1 MKKTIIQSEHAP
13 SPIGCYSQ
21 AVQIGNLVFLSGQ
34 IAIDPKTNEMVT
46 GSFAAEMQQVF
57 SNLEA
62 VISAAGASLAQVAK
76 FTIYLT
82 DLSCFPQVNE
92 YMQKI
97 LSTPFPARATIGVAS
112 LPKSASI
119 EIDAILV
126 I

>member
-1 MKKTIIQSEHAP
+1 MKKTMIQSEHAP

-21 AVQIGNLVFLSGQ
+21 AVQLGNLVFLSGQ

-46 GSFAAEMQQVF
+46 DSFAAEMRQVF

-62 VISAAGASLAQVAK
+62 VISEAGASFAQVAK

-82 DLSCFPQVNE
+82 DLSCFPLVNE
-92 YMQKI
+92 YMQEI
-97 LSTPFPARATIGVAS
+97 LSAPFPARVTVGVAS

-126 I
+126 T

>member
-1 MKKTIIQSEHAP
+1 MKKTVIQSEHAP

-21 AVQIGNLVFLSGQ
+21 AVRIGNLVFLSGQ
-34 IAIDPKTNEMVT
+34 IALDPKTNEMVT
-46 GSFAAEMQQVF
+46 SSFAAEMQQVF

-62 VISAAGASLAQVAK
+62 VILDAGASFAQVAK

-82 DLSCFPQVNE
+82 DLSCFPLVNE

-97 LSTPFPARATIGVAS
+97 LSAPFPARVTVGVAS

-119 EIDAILV
+119 EVDAILV